1 MGSEEF
7 GKYHGGIAE
16 RFHRFF
22 RGITFQAIILGLVSF
37 TQPGIWVALNN
48 LGAGGQ
54 ASPYVVNA
62 ANVVTFA
69 IMVVFAPFCAVF
81 GNRYSLKWVLVFG
94 TIGYV
99 PYCAAL
105 YTNTV
110 YGTQWFLIFGAATCG
125 FSAAALWT
133 AEGAIAVGYPEAS
146 RRGWCVAI
154 WLALNKIGSLIAS
167 CIQLALNTS
176 NDQAGS
182 ISPKTYL
189 VLVGLTCAGLPLSLL
204 LSSPEKLIRRDGT
217 KPTARSNKTTF
228 KQGFRDFWAVCKTK
242 HIYML
247 VPIFVTAQWGQTYNG
262 NYLAAYFS
270 VRGRTLAGFI
280 VTIVG
285 IIVNFV
291 VGWFLDS
298 KHLRRSTRSRVMWI
312 VIAVIYIAGWI
323 YQFINQAD
331 YQKEDTVFDWS
342 SPGYARG
349 LCAYLLYRVGYEAVG
364 TWMYWLLGTY
374 DTHFDTL
381 ALTSALLRSGESL
394 GSTFSYAV
402 GASKSASLMTNL
414 IVAAVV
420 WFASAPMAT
429 WSAWKVTDSQEEETL
444 AVEDSATTS
453 INEEHFDGKAFDSS
467 PNAVPH
473 V

>member
-1 MGSEEF
+1 M
-7 GKYHGGIAE
+7 
-16 RFHRFF
+16 R
-22 RGITFQAIILGLVSF
+22 SF
-37 TQPGIWVALNN
+37 DRSSNTL
-48 LGAGGQ
+48 
-54 ASPYVVNA
+54 A

-69 IMVVFAPFCAVF
+69 IMVVFSPFCAVF

-176 NDQAGS
+176 NNEAGS

-217 KPTARSNKTTF
+217 KPTARSSRTTF
-228 KQGFRDFWAVCKTK
+228 KQGFKDFWAVCKTK

-247 VPIFVTAQWGQTYNG
+247 VPIFITAQWGQTYNG

-285 IIVNFV
+285 IVVNFV

-298 KHLRRSTRSRVMWI
+298 KYLRRSTRSRVMWI
-312 VIAVIYIAGWI
+312 AVAVIYVAGWI

-349 LCAYLLYRVGYEAVG
+349 LCAYLLYR
-364 TWMYWLLGTY
+364 
-374 DTHFDTL
+374 
-381 ALTSALLRSGESL
+381 
-394 GSTFSYAV
+394 
-402 GASKSASLMTNL
+402 
-414 IVAAVV
+414 
-420 WFASAPMAT
+420 
-429 WSAWKVTDSQEEETL
+429 
-444 AVEDSATTS
+444 
-453 INEEHFDGKAFDSS
+453 
-467 PNAVPH
+467 
-473 V
+473 